1 MTTVSRWVE
10 VVNGAS
16 LVSQL
21 SSIVS
26 YTWDT
31 YMYMYLGG
39 GGGGEEFVK
48 RFGHG
53 MQISMFV
60 SVSVSII
67 MYFWS

>member
-31 YMYMYLGG
+31 YMYIHVWGG
-39 GGGGEEFVK
+39 GGGGEEFMK
-48 RFGHG
+48 LFGHF
-53 MQISMFV
+53 QC
-60 SVSVSII
+60 
-67 MYFWS
+67 